1 MSNVLYNHLEKYKTF
16 DKNIV
21 NIINSYVDNI
31 EKYEIIFFNHILPN
45 IDNHYLNTYYDIDFS
60 LLYDNEKSHKEK
72 IIFLNSYNLEICDL
86 EDEQCVIIRCNEKN
100 DYEFKW
106 LFIKSNTFENSISE
120 ITINRFKNVLKRT
133 NKTSFSLIDI
143 YKLSS
148 EHCICLHC
156 VIVEILQSNIFK
168 ETQFIKKLK
177 VITENNSS

>member
-1 MSNVLYNHLEKYKTF
+1 MKT
-16 DKNIV
+16 
-21 NIINSYVDNI
+21 
-31 EKYEIIFFNHILPN
+31 
-45 IDNHYLNTYYDIDFS
+45 DFS
-60 LLYDNEKSHKEK
+60 RLYAAKVNPRIAPPVPNNPADNPENTPPNAEF
-72 IIFLNSYNLEICDL
+72 ILVGLI
-86 EDEQCVIIRCNEKN
+86 
-100 DYEFKW
+100 FKW